1 MSALH
6 TSGRRLGGAALL
18 TFMLALAAPV
28 AAQLG
33 NPSPV
38 SLGMGDNYTA
48 LARGLNA
55 PFWNPAGLGMP
66 DNPGFSFAILPL
78 RAGETLSPISTSDLA
93 QYQDMFLPV
102 TVRQDWL
109 DQITNAGGEKGD
121 VSGDVTLLAMSISHL
136 AFQLST
142 TFHGRVNMAPAF
154 ADLFFFGNA
163 GRTGIPE
170 NYTLSGT
177 TVDAAATTTAAVS
190 LGLPL
195 TLTLGPLPDQHFAIG
210 ATVKYTIGNAFVS
223 AVDDGSQITSSP
235 LGVNLTF
242 PVVQTDTTFDG
253 FPNNGTGIGVD
264 VGAAWS
270 SSIFKA
276 GVVVH
281 NLVNTFKW
289 DIQKLYYR
297 RGTVVANSD
306 TTITNF
312 DAMDYQQAPEA
323 MKSRVDD
330 LFTFKPV
337 VTVGAAAQVLPFLQ
351 VSADVQHQLGNSLQ
365 LGPQNHLGVGAELTI
380 LPILPVRAGLTLLSG
395 GQMFSGGLGLNLGP
409 IDLNVGA
416 AYNNTESGGGVAAAL
431 ALTVGM

>member
-6 TSGRRLGGAALL
+6 SFGRRLGGAALL
-18 TFMLALAAPV
+18 ILTLAAAAPV

-33 NPSPV
+33 NPSPA

-66 DNPGFSFAILPL
+66 DNPDFSFAILPL
-78 RAGETLSPISTSDLA
+78 RAGETLSPISTSDVA
-93 QYQDMFLPV
+93 DYQDMFIPKS
-102 TVRQDWL
+102 VRQDWL
-109 DQITNAGGEKGD
+109 DQITARGGEKGN
-121 VSGDVTLLAMSISHL
+121 VNGDVTLLAMSISHL
-136 AFQLST
+136 AFQVST
-142 TFHGRVNMAPAF
+142 TFRGRVNMAPAF

-163 GRTGIPE
+163 GRTGVPE

-195 TLTLGPLPDQHFAIG
+195 TVRLGPLPDQHFAVG
-210 ATVKYTIGNAFVS
+210 ATLKYTIGNVFVS
-223 AVDDGSQITSSP
+223 AVDDGSQITSTP

-242 PVVQTDTTFDG
+242 PVVQTDTTIDG
-253 FPNNGTGIGVD
+253 FPNNGAGVGLD

-270 SSIFKA
+270 SGIFKA
-276 GVVVH
+276 GVVIH
-281 NLVNTFKW
+281 NLVNTFSW

-297 RGTVVANSD
+297 QGTVVANGD

-312 DAMDYQQAPEA
+312 DAMDYQQAPES

-337 VTVGAAAQVLPFLQ
+337 VTVGGAAQVLPFLQ

-365 LGPQNHLGVGAELTI
+365 LGSQNHLGVGAELTI
-380 LPILPVRAGLTLLSG
+380 LPVLPVRAGLTLLSG

-409 IDLNVGA
+409 IALNLGA
-416 AYNNTESGGGVAAAL
+416 AYNNTSSGGGTTVAL

>member
-6 TSGRRLGGAALL
+6 ASGRRLGGASLL
-18 TFMLALAAPV
+18 TMMLAVATPV

-33 NPSPV
+33 NASPV

-48 LARGLNA
+48 LARGLDA

-66 DNPGFSFAILPL
+66 DNPGFSITVLPL
-78 RAGETLSPISTSDLA
+78 RAGASLSPISMSDLA
-93 QYQDMFLPV
+93 QYKDTFIPAS
-102 TVRQDWL
+102 VRQDWV
-109 DQITNAGGEKGD
+109 DQITSAGSEEGEFGGEI
-121 VSGDVTLLAMSISHL
+121 TLLAMSISHL

-142 TFHGRVNMAPAF
+142 TTHGRVDMAPAF

-163 GRTGIPE
+163 GRTGVPE
-170 NYTLSGT
+170 NYTLSGSAL
-177 TVDAAATTTAAVS
+177 DAAATTTAGVS

-210 ATVKYTIGNAFVS
+210 ATLKYTVGNVFVS

-242 PVVQTDTTFDG
+242 PVVETDTTFDG
-253 FPNNGTGIGVD
+253 FPNNGAGVGLD

-270 SSIFKA
+270 ASIFKA
-276 GVVVH
+276 GVVIH

-297 RGTVVANSD
+297 QGTVVANAD
-306 TTITNF
+306 TTVTNF
-312 DAMDYQQAPEA
+312 DALDYQQAPES
-323 MKSRVDD
+323 MKSRVKD

-337 VTVGAAAQVLPFLQ
+337 VTAGAAAQVLPYLE
-351 VSADVQHQLGNSLQ
+351 VTADVQHQLGNSLQ

-380 LPILPVRAGLTLLSG
+380 LPTLPVRAGLTLLSG

-409 IDLNVGA
+409 LALNVGA
-416 AYNNTESGGGVAAAL
+416 AYTNNASGSGTAAAL